1 LNGEE
6 GPRREIVLM
15 NAAAALMVAGTADDF
30 ITAIEIAADTIDSKK
45 AIIKLEEIKKITNSL

>member
-1 LNGEE
+1 
-6 GPRREIVLM
+6 
-15 NAAAALMVAGTADDF
+15 MVAGTADDF